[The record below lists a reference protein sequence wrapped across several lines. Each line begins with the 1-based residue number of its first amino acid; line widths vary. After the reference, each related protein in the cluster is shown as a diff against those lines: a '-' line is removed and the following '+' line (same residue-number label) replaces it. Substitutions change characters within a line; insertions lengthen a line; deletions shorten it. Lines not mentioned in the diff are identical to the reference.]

1 MRFKSRQG
9 VSIFRQFL
17 KMASKIE
24 LHVSE
29 EEVAAKIKLKSN
41 DDEVFDVEV
50 SAAQMSEVLRS
61 MIDCCG
67 GDDDDDEP
75 VPLPVVDGAT
85 LRKVMA
91 WCTQHKN
98 DPAVEEDDPLDAQE
112 KTTDNIDS
120 WDMEFLKVDH
130 RTLFALL
137 SAANY
142 LSIQGLMASAGKT
155 VANLIKGK
163 TRDEIRKTFNITSDF
178 TAEEEQ
184 EISESLKWCE
194 EK

>member
-1 MRFKSRQG
+1 
-9 VSIFRQFL
+9 
-17 KMASKIE
+17 MASKIE

-98 DPAVEEDDPLDAQE
+98 DPPVEEDDPLDAQE

-142 LSIQGLMASAGKT
+142 LSIKLP
-155 VANLIKGK
+155 
-163 TRDEIRKTFNITSDF
+163 
-178 TAEEEQ
+178 AEG
-184 EISESLKWCE
+184 CGRHG
-194 EK
+194 

>member
-98 DPAVEEDDPLDAQE
+98 DPPVEEDDPLDAQE

-130 RTLFALL
+130 RTLFAVLT
-137 SAANY
+137 AANY
-142 LSIQGLMASAGKT
+142 LSIKGLMASAGKT

-194 EK
+194 DK